1 MPRKETVLL
10 PDARATESTPA
21 GKTSLDQVD
30 FHILS
35 RGVLLHECCESLRP
49 AIEVCGTLTRIGYS
63 SPGGG
68 NPYVGVRSVR
78 KGTER
83 SGRMVGK
90 PEVIR
95 MGPDR
100 YREVVLSET
109 RPLSGTGAVRLV
121 IKGARPPA
129 QDAQPHRRRLV

>member
-78 KGTER
+78 SVRKGTER

-90 PEVIR
+90 PEVLYKG
-95 MGPDR
+95 MS
-100 YREVVLSET
+100 SE
-109 RPLSGTGAVRLV
+109 
-121 IKGARPPA
+121 K
-129 QDAQPHRRRLV
+129 